1 MKAFRLAAMEK
12 EDATPAFSV
21 KDRETFVSP
30 AEPLLEEVAPLGLKI
45 QTFSV
50 SAVTFLEMEVSLALK
65 ANVDS
70 TPFFRM
76 EKHLPETFAPKEGSL
91 LVPSYPKL
99 KPFSLPSA
107 LKLSLML
114 FEEAV

>member
-1 MKAFRLAAMEK
+1 MEK
-12 EDATPAFSV
+12 EDATPAFSA

-30 AEPLLEEVAPLGLKI
+30 AEPLLEEVAPLDLKI

-76 EKHLPETFAPKEGSL
+76 EKYLPETFAPKEGSL
-91 LVPSYPKL
+91 PVPSYPKV

-114 FEEAV
+114 FAEAV